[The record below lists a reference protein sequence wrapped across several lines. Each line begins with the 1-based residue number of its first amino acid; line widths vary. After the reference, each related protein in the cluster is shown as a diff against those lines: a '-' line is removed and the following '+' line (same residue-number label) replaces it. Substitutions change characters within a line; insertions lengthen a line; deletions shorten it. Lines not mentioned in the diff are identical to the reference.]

1 MRLLVV
7 EDDFEIASEIAR
19 TLKGDGHN
27 VDVLHNGDEVLQTVA
42 ANSYSLIVLDI
53 MLPGKDG
60 WSICREL
67 RNRREGTPVL
77 MLTARDSIDDRVRGL
92 EDGADDYL
100 VKPFDARE
108 LLARVRALLR
118 RDKVVRTGIIQV
130 ADLEI
135 DSGAHRVTRGGDEI
149 RLTPREYSL
158 LEALARNVGRTLTRD
173 AILERVW
180 NSEENTENA
189 VNFHVT
195 SLRKKVDAGRDAK
208 LIHTVHGFGYVMRSP
223 ERN

>member
-1 MRLLVV
+1 MRMLVV
-7 EDDFEIASEIAR
+7 EDDEEIAAQIAKALR
-19 TLKGDGHN
+19 GDGYT
-27 VDVLHNGDEVLQTVA
+27 VDVLENGADAAEEVSINAYQLV
-42 ANSYSLIVLDI
+42 VLDV
-53 MLPGKDG
+53 MLPGMDG
-60 WSICREL
+60 WSVCREL
-67 RNRREGTPVL
+67 RRRRENVPVL
-77 MLTARDSIDDRVRGL
+77 MLTARDSVEDRVRGL
-92 EDGADDYL
+92 EEGADDYL

-118 RDKVVRTGIIQV
+118 RDKVVKTGVIRV

-135 DSGAHRVTRGGDEI
+135 DSKAHRVSRGGMEV

-158 LEALARNVGRTLTRD
+158 LEALARNVGRTLTRE

-195 SLRKKVDAGRDAK
+195 SLRKKIDAGHDPK

-223 ERN
+223 EAG